1 MMMRLAREGGWHSGW
16 ACRQAS
22 PTTTTTRQR
31 WRTIVWCAAGVV
43 RERLAALG
51 IALHTF
57 KDTVVRQR
65 GEVLT
70 QAGKPYSVFTPYS
83 RAWLAKVD
91 DADLR
96 PHEVQAHAGRLAP
109 RPPGLDGEV
118 PSLEALGFAR
128 TNLREL
134 GIVPGTAGADALLRS
149 FADRM
154 ERY

>member
-1 MMMRLAREGGWHSGW
+1 ADRGRLGGPGRGLITLDGDAADALPRLALRLGV
-16 ACRQAS
+16 QAVFTNHDDE
-22 PTTTTTRQR
+22 P
-31 WRTIVWCAAGVV
+31 AALARDALV

-57 KDTVVRQR
+57 KDTVVFER

-96 PHEVQAHAGRLAP
+96 PHEVEPHSGRLAP
-109 RPPGLDGEV
+109 RPAGLDGEV
-118 PSLEALGFAR
+118 PSLQA
-128 TNLREL
+128 
-134 GIVPGTAGADALLRS
+134 
-149 FADRM
+149 
-154 ERY
+154 